1 MSKIEESPKQQHIL
15 EVAERLFA
23 AKGFKGTSVR
33 DIAQEA
39 GVNIAMISYYFG
51 SKEGLL
57 EDLFGRKMLASRIV
71 LQDLIDNKT
80 LTPIAKIDEL
90 VERNVDRMMDNRD
103 FHRIMLWVQLQEGE
117 SMVSQMMGDQKKQ
130 SRKLLQQLILQ
141 GQEEN
146 AFSRNIDIDLLITT
160 LIGTI
165 YQAVSSLQHH
175 RPMLQEEGQ
184 TDEEYSQTIRQRLK
198 NHLKQLFKAILTH
211 DVK

>member
-15 EVAERLFA
+15 DVAERLFA

-57 EDLFGRKMLASRIV
+57 ELLFSKKMTASRLV
-71 LQDLIDNKT
+71 LQDLLDNKT
-80 LTPIAKIDEL
+80 LTPIEKVEEL

-103 FHRIMLWVQLQEGE
+103 FHRIMLWVQLEEGA
-117 SMVSQMMGDQKKQ
+117 SLVTQMLFDQKKQ
-130 SRKLLQQLILQ
+130 SRKLLEQLIVQ
-141 GQEEN
+141 GQEQG

-160 LIGTI
+160 LFGTI
-165 YQAVSSLQHH
+165 YQAVSSLLHH
-175 RPMLQEEGQ
+175 SPILRVAGQ
-184 TDEEYSQTIRQRLK
+184 SDAEYIESMRARLK
-198 NHLKQLFKAILTH
+198 SHLNQLFKAILTH
-211 DVK
+211 DVQ